1 MLITLNQ
8 LERFHQKIK
17 HNDYAFTNILPCES
31 FPAYYRLKIENKD
44 GSYLCSNTIVINN
57 AKIES
62 NLTISPNPFSSF
74 ISVQK
79 NFANE
84 ATIEIINANGKVIK
98 KLLSNQTVTIIP
110 TYDAEVGLYIVRV
123 TELKSGKKTI
133 TKVLKL

>member
-1 MLITLNQ
+1 M
-8 LERFHQKIK
+8 
-17 HNDYAFTNILPCES
+17 
-31 FPAYYRLKIENKD
+31 
-44 GSYLCSNTIVINN
+44 CSNTIVINN